1 MNYNLQN
8 PAFPCMPI
16 QDNLGRLIAPIP
28 GMTKYEYA
36 VLQIICAKESS
47 NSYATISDRT
57 MVKEAI
63 ELVNEIF
70 NQLNDQNEK
79 KQSPVISLHK

>member
-1 MNYNLQN
+1 MNNNLKN

-16 QDNLGRLIAPIP
+16 QDNLGRLVAPIP
-28 GMTKYEYA
+28 GLTKYEYA
-36 VLQIICAKESS
+36 VLQIVCAKDSS
-47 NSYATISDRT
+47 NSYATISDKT

-70 NQLNDQNEK
+70 KQLNDQNEK
-79 KQSPVISLHK
+79 AESPVIRLS

>member
-16 QDNLGRLIAPIP
+16 QDNLGRLVAPIP
-28 GMTKYEYA
+28 GMTKFEYA
-36 VLQIICAKESS
+36 VLQIVCAKDSS
-47 NSYATISDRT
+47 DSYATISDRT

-63 ELVNEIF
+63 DLVNEIF
-70 NQLNDQNEK
+70 KQLNEQNEK
-79 KQSPVISLHK
+79 VSSPVISMS

>member
-16 QDNLGRLIAPIP
+16 QDNLGRLVAPIP
-28 GMTKYEYA
+28 GMTKFEYA
-36 VLQIICAKESS
+36 VLQIVCAKDSS
-47 NSYATISDRT
+47 DSYATISDRT

-63 ELVNEIF
+63 DLVNEIF
-70 NQLNDQNEK
+70 KQLNDQNEK
-79 KQSPVISLHK
+79 VSSPVISMS

>member
-16 QDNLGRLIAPIP
+16 QDNLGRLVAPIP
-28 GMTKYEYA
+28 GMTKFEYA
-36 VLQIICAKESS
+36 VLQIVCAKDSRD
-47 NSYATISDRT
+47 SYATISDRT

-63 ELVNEIF
+63 DLVNEIF
-70 NQLNDQNEK
+70 KQLNEQNEK
-79 KQSPVISLHK
+79 VSSPVISMS

>member
-1 MNYNLQN
+1 MNDNLKN

-16 QDNLGRLIAPIP
+16 QDNLGRLVAPIP
-28 GMTKYEYA
+28 GLTKYEFA
-36 VLQIICAKESS
+36 VLQIVSAKDAS

-63 ELVNEIF
+63 DLVNEIF
-70 NQLNDQNEK
+70 KQLNEQNEK
-79 KQSPVISLHK
+79 AESPVISLS